1 MNAVGE
7 ANVFEQLGLSRPLKS
22 ARQSELGQA
31 EFLDLM
37 VTQLKNQDPFKP
49 MESGEFLGQL
59 AQFGTVTGIDS
70 LEAEL
75 QKLSASLSS
84 NQALQAATLLD
95 REVLVS
101 TDQGSLMAGQELKGV
116 VELPYKADQLKLG
129 FYDNTGRL
137 VKQHN
142 FANQPAG
149 QVSFAWDGLLDDG
162 SPAPTGMYELRAEAS
177 SGGVNQA
184 VEALVAS
191 RVESVTLGSGG
202 EALMVEVSGLGS
214 VDFAEIR
221 EIR

>member
-7 ANVFEQLGLSRPLKS
+7 ANIFEQLGLSRSLQS
-22 ARQSELGQA
+22 ERRSELGQA

-37 VTQLKNQDPFKP
+37 VTQLKNQDPFSP

-59 AQFGTVTGIDS
+59 AQFGTVTGIDN
-70 LEAEL
+70 LESEL

-101 TDQGSLMAGQELKGV
+101 SDLGSLVAGQELKGV
-116 VELPYKADQLKLG
+116 VDLPYNADQLKVD
-129 FYDNTGRL
+129 FYDTTGRL
-137 VKQHN
+137 IKQLN
-142 FANQPAG
+142 LANQPAG
-149 QVSFAWDGLLDDG
+149 QVSFAWDGVLDDG
-162 SPAPTGMYELRAEAS
+162 SSAPAGMYELRAEAS

-191 RVESVTLGSGG
+191 RVESVTLGRSG
-202 EALMVEVSGLGS
+202 ETLMVDVSGLGRI
-214 VDFAEIR
+214 DFSEIR
-221 EIR
+221 EIS

>member
-7 ANVFEQLGLSRPLKS
+7 ANIFEQLGLSRPLQS
-22 ARQSELGQA
+22 ERRSELGQA

-37 VTQLKNQDPFKP
+37 VTQLKNQDPFSP

-59 AQFGTVTGIDS
+59 AQFGTVTGIDN
-70 LEAEL
+70 LESEL

-101 TDQGSLMAGQELKGV
+101 SDLGSLVAGQELKGV
-116 VELPYKADQLKLG
+116 VDLPYNADQLKVD
-129 FYDNTGRL
+129 FYDTTGRL
-137 VKQHN
+137 IKQLN
-142 FANQPAG
+142 LANQPAG

-162 SPAPTGMYELRAEAS
+162 SSAPAGMYELRAEAS

-191 RVESVTLGSGG
+191 RVESVTLGRSG
-202 EALMVEVSGLGS
+202 ETLMVDVSGLGRI
-214 VDFAEIR
+214 DFSEIR
-221 EIR
+221 EIS

>member
-1 MNAVGE
+1 M
-7 ANVFEQLGLSRPLKS
+7 
-22 ARQSELGQA
+22 
-31 EFLDLM
+31 
-37 VTQLKNQDPFKP
+37 
-49 MESGEFLGQL
+49 
-59 AQFGTVTGIDS
+59 TGIDS

-129 FYDNTGRL
+129 FYDTTGRL
-137 VKQHN
+137 VKELN

>member
-1 MNAVGE
+1 MNAVGQ
-7 ANVFEQLGLSRPLKS
+7 ANIFEQLGLSRSLQS
-22 ARQSELGQA
+22 ERRSELGQA

-37 VTQLKNQDPFKP
+37 VTQLKNQDPFSP

-59 AQFGTVTGIDS
+59 AQFGTVTGIDN
-70 LEAEL
+70 LESEL

-101 TDQGSLMAGQELKGV
+101 SDLGSLVAGQELKGV
-116 VELPYKADQLKLG
+116 VDLPYNADQLKVD
-129 FYDNTGRL
+129 FYDTTGRL
-137 VKQHN
+137 IKQLN
-142 FANQPAG
+142 LANQPAG

-162 SPAPTGMYELRAEAS
+162 SSAPAGMYELRAEAS

-191 RVESVTLGSGG
+191 RVESVTLGRSG
-202 EALMVEVSGLGS
+202 ETLMVDVSGLGRI
-214 VDFAEIR
+214 DFSEIR
-221 EIR
+221 EIS